1 MRILPFRLISA
12 RPLCTDL
19 HGDILHLRNT
29 DAGGTDGFHQK
40 SQTLLPMLRRCVE
53 KTLVFRPRQLTV
65 LLPEGLPLG
74 TEEPDSAILPAQ
86 EFQQAVDG
94 GQHGVDGGGGVAR
107 LQKMLP
113 PPGRGILRQLPLSQ
127 PGSEL
132 PAVPE
137 VLPDGP
143 GGALLSLQAG

>member
-1 MRILPFRLISA
+1 
-12 RPLCTDL
+12 
-19 HGDILHLRNT
+19 
-29 DAGGTDGFHQK
+29 
-40 SQTLLPMLRRCVE
+40 MLRRCVE
-53 KTLVFRPRQLTV
+53 KTRVFRPHQLTV
-65 LLPEGLPLG
+65 LFPEGLPLG

-94 GQHGVDGGGGVAR
+94 GQQGVDGGGSVAR

-132 PAVPE
+132 PAAPE

-143 GGALLSLQAG
+143 GGALLSLQTG